1 MRVSL
6 PHKRGP
12 RLAWRRVASKR
23 TAHFLLEVLFLG
35 KGVGVNVALIP
46 CALPDEGDLL
56 EELARRAVGPVGE
69 RHFDRVSETKV
80 AGNSAVHEPGCN
92 VALHYVLIHL
102 AKQVQLALILPR
114 GDDLPDRNAG
124 VLDLE
129 RKPLHRVGIDHLVDV
144 ALCQEEPVV
153 RAAIAALWV
162 RGTPNQHEVPSPQTP
177 ILFSE
182 NSCFYPLNT
191 KKRRIKTPERFAGM
205 DTSATEALESPPVL
219 SRDSCNVRAYVE
231 EQSLR
236 SASADSVGSIEPYR
250 LEDDEDL
257 EFQDAEGEGAPLL
270 SASWIRSVMKRVLC
284 LCGFDLFASAKG

>member
-1 MRVSL
+1 MD
-6 PHKRGP
+6 
-12 RLAWRRVASKR
+12 
-23 TAHFLLEVLFLG
+23 
-35 KGVGVNVALIP
+35 VALVP
-46 CALPDEGDLL
+46 CAFSDKRDLL
-56 EELARRAVGPVGE
+56 KELARGAVRTVGE
-69 RHFDRVSETKV
+69 GHFDRVSKAEV
-80 AGNSAVHEPGCN
+80 ACDSAVHKPGGN
-92 VALHYVLIHL
+92 IPLHYVFINL
-102 AKQVQLALILPR
+102 AEEVELSLVLPCR
-114 GDDLPDRNAG
+114 DDLADRDAF

-182 NSCFYPLNT
+182 NSCFYPINT
-191 KKRRIKTPERFAGM
+191 KKRRIEAPERFAGM

-219 SRDSCNVRAYVE
+219 SRDSCNVRAYLE
-231 EQSLR
+231 DPSLR
-236 SASADSVGSIEPYR
+236 SASADSAGSIEPYR
-250 LEDDEDL
+250 LEYEEDL

-270 SASWIRSVMKRVLC
+270 SASWLRSVMKRVLC